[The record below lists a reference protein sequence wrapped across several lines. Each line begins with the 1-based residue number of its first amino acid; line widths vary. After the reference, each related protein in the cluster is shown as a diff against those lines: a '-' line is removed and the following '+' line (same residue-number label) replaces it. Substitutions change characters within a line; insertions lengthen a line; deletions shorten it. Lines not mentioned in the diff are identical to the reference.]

1 MFTTIGQ
8 VRGDFDGGGRSRF
21 AARFRAKQRAMLHL
35 ALSFHTWRTLLH
47 EAGLNPGDAV
57 EAMVQAVDGAK

>member
-1 MFTTIGQ
+1 
-8 VRGDFDGGGRSRF
+8 
-21 AARFRAKQRAMLHL
+21 MLHL
-35 ALSFHTWRTLLH
+35 ALSFHTWQTLLR